1 MGQRGSSAR
10 TDREEPLIRALRG
23 SVGKESNKGQPRK
36 EGSASGTTK
45 QLWTHTA
52 RSSVGKKYAF
62 EASFLSTWI
71 LSFFTT
77 AAFLNNH
84 TAPHA
89 LSRLFLSSQ
98 YCALLCP
105 WHLDMKFTGTCYI
118 METGGRG
125 MAALGICDPNWS
137 QGQFC
142 SNCHLDAWGSSVDIS
157 CDESLL
163 APIYGVTSKTEW
175 VNVSALLRLVS
186 EIWVQSSLVLCCPI
200 VATCHVWLLRT
211 WNVAEMTEK
220 LNFLFNR
227 NFHLDN
233 SPFTAESSLGQ
244 YYP

>member
-10 TDREEPLIRALRG
+10 TDREETLIRALRG

-36 EGSASGTTK
+36 EGSASGPTK
-45 QLWTHTA
+45 LWTHTT
-52 RSSVGKKYAF
+52 RSSVGKKYAL
-62 EASFLSTWI
+62 EAGFLSTWV

-84 TAPHA
+84 SPPCPQ
-89 LSRLFLSSQ
+89 LVISVSSH

-105 WHLDMKFTGTCYI
+105 RHLDMKFTGTCYI

-186 EIWVQSSLVLCCPI
+186 EIWVQSSLFLRCPI
-200 VATCHVWLLRT
+200 VATCHVWLLRI

-220 LNFLFNR
+220 LNFWFYLIVI
-227 NFHLDN
+227 
-233 SPFTAESSLGQ
+233 SI
-244 YYP
+244 